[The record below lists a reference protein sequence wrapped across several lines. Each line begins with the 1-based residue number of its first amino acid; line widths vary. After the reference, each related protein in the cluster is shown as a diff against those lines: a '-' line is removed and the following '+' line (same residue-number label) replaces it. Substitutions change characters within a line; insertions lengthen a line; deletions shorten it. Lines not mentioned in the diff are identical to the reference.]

1 MKSTIK
7 IKTTAR
13 IAACGLAMLPMFATV
28 HANVDAPAAE
38 AADAHANTATVY
50 IVKVSGKG

>member
-1 MKSTIK
+1 
-7 IKTTAR
+7 
-13 IAACGLAMLPMFATV
+13 MLPMFATV

-38 AADAHANTATVY
+38 AADTIANTATVF